1 MTGRERI
8 EAALRPAGWLLAA
21 ASAVF
26 LVIVARRHWD
36 ALAGIAVTPEQ
47 WLAIA
52 GLCLLY
58 GTSLLLLALAWS
70 LVLGFAGAQPPSRV
84 HAMRA
89 YTTAQL
95 AKYVP
100 GNVFHLVGR
109 HMMHR
114 SVGMPDK
121 ELALAVLIEV
131 LLMLAGALTVVGGA
145 LCLDMPEAL
154 RPWSTPVLSG
164 LAVLVLAALAV
175 ARRLGKGPSAPMLAA
190 FLACC
195 VFFAV
200 MGAIIACIV
209 ALLGG
214 ALSWNAGAAGV
225 AAWIAGFV
233 TPGAP
238 GGLGVREA
246 AMVLLGAASAP
257 AQVLLLAAALFRL
270 VTFCGDLV
278 CFVLGSLLFRERTG

>member
-1 MTGRERI
+1 MIARDRI
-8 EAALRPAGWLLAA
+8 EALLRPAGWLLAA

-26 LVIVARRHWD
+26 LVVVARRHWD
-36 ALAGIAVTPEQ
+36 AIAGIAVTPEQ

-58 GTSLLLLALAWS
+58 GTSLLLLALAWR
-70 LVLGFAGAQPPSRV
+70 LVLGFAGAEPPSGS

-89 YTTAQL
+89 YTMAQL

-114 SVGMPDK
+114 SAGMPDK
-121 ELALAVLIEV
+121 ELALAALIEV
-131 LLMLAGALTVVGGA
+131 LLMLAGALAIVAGA
-145 LCLDMPEAL
+145 LVLDMPEAL
-154 RPWSTPVLSG
+154 RDWSGTALSG
-164 LAVLVLAALAV
+164 LAVLLLAALAA
-175 ARRLGKGPSAPMLAA
+175 ARRLGRGPIRTMLAA

-195 VFFAV
+195 TFFAI
-200 MGAIIACIV
+200 MGAVIAGIV

-214 ALSWNAGAAGV
+214 GLSWNAGAGGV

-246 AMVLLGAASAP
+246 ALVLLGAGSAP
-257 AQVLLLAAALFRL
+257 VQVLLLAAALLRL

-278 CFVLGSLLFRERTG
+278 CFVLGGLLFRDKSA